1 MGIAL
6 LLLNK
11 RGHIIMKF
19 FVIAALVALCAAD
32 PLLER
37 YHAKEFSSFINKFGK
52 TYSTSEE
59 SKLRFDIFK
68 SNVQKMNAH
77 NARKDVSWKM
87 GINQFSDL
95 TDEEFEARHLGGY
108 KQTPTP
114 QFRPATLKAKE
125 EINIKD
131 LPESVNWCDKG
142 ACTPVKDQGSCGS
155 CWAFATT
162 AVIES
167 HMQIATGSL
176 PKLSTQQVTS
186 CTPNPLKCGGTG
198 GCYGS
203 IPQLGY
209 TYIQLFGQISEDDY
223 PYVSGSS
230 TQTEDCEYN
239 LDNLTP
245 VAGLSGYNILEP
257 NSVEAVMDFV
267 ANQGPLAVAVAASDW
282 GWYSGGVFDGCSYDD
297 NIALNHAVVLVG
309 YGTDEKEGDYW
320 IVRNSWGPGW
330 GEDGHIRLKRETTAT
345 CGVNSTPMDGTACVG
360 GPGNDEQTVCG
371 MCGVLF
377 DVSYPLGAHLIKN

>member
-6 LLLNK
+6 HLPK
-11 RGHIIMKF
+11 QRGHIIMKF
-19 FVIAALVALCAAD
+19 FIIAALAALAAAD
-32 PLLER
+32 PLVER
-37 YHAKEFSSFINKFGK
+37 YHAKEFSTFMNKFGK
-52 TYSTSEE
+52 TNATSDE

-68 SNVQKMNAH
+68 ANLQKMNAH
-77 NARKDVSWKM
+77 NSRKDVSWKM

-95 TDEEFEARHLGGY
+95 TDEEFEAVHLGGY

-114 QFRPATLKAKE
+114 AFRPATLKSKD

-320 IVRNSWGPGW
+320 IVRNSWGSGW
-330 GEDGHIRLKRETTAT
+330 GENGHIRLKRESTAT

-360 GPGNDEQTVCG
+360 GPGNDQQTVCG
-371 MCGVLF
+371 MCGVLY

>member
-6 LLLNK
+6 FLLNK

-19 FVIAALVALCAAD
+19 FVIAALVALASAD

-37 YHAKEFSSFINKFGK
+37 YHAKEFSTFMNKFGK

-68 SNVQKMNAH
+68 DNVKKMNAH

-209 TYIQLFGQISEDDY
+209 TYIQLFGHITEEDY
-223 PYVSGSS
+223 PYISGD
-230 TQTEDCEYN
+230 TMNTEDCTYMPEQA
-239 LDNLTP
+239 
-245 VAGLSGYNILEP
+245 AGAITGYNILEP
-257 NSVEAVMDFV
+257 NSLEAVMDFV
-267 ANQGPLAVAVAASDW
+267 ANQGPLAIAAYASPW
-282 GWYSGGVFDGCSYDD
+282 GRYSSGVFDGCPYDGD
-297 NIALNHAVVLVG
+297 IAINHAIVLVG
-309 YGTDEKEGDYW
+309 YGTDPNEGDYW
-320 IVRNSWGPGW
+320 LVRNSWGSGW
-330 GEDGHIRLKRETTAT
+330 GEDGYIRLKRESTAV
-345 CGVNSTPMDGTACVG
+345 CGVNSSPMDGTACVG
-360 GPGNDEQTVCG
+360 GPGNDQQTVCG

-377 DVSYPLGAHLIKN
+377 DTSYPLGAHMINA